1 MSNTTSSLVPIA
13 SLPGT
18 TASGIASAGQL
29 VEFTPTIALQVD
41 ATAARGEL
49 IVLAPIHAYH
59 ETKEPPTLVH
69 TALRAEEYPVLAEI
83 WDNKE
88 DDIFDTV

>member
-1 MSNTTSSLVPIA
+1 MSKAPPSLVPVA

-29 VEFTPTIALQVD
+29 VEFTPTITLQVD
-41 ATAARGEL
+41 ATAARREL
-49 IVLAPIHAYH
+49 IVLAPMYAYH
-59 ETKEPPTLVH
+59 ETTLPTLVP